1 MVFSSILFLT
11 LFLPVSL
18 VLCLLAPRP
27 WRNLAALLASL
38 VFYAWGAP
46 KFVYVLVATSA
57 FDFVAGRHLPPIGD
71 RPTRRAWLAAAV
83 ALNLAL
89 LLYFKYANFLVAQAN
104 AVLLACG
111 VGSVAWTKIALPIG
125 ISFFTF
131 QKISYLVDVYRG
143 AAPPARSFGRYL
155 LYVVLF
161 PQLIA
166 GPIVR
171 YHDIARQLDERTVD
185 AERILSGIWRF
196 CLGLAKKVLIANVV
210 AVPADWAF
218 GVAPAQLGA
227 AGAWLGVVCYAAQ
240 IYFDF
245 SAYSDMAIG
254 LGRILGF
261 EFLENF
267 DAPYISASITE
278 FWRRWHISLSTWMRE
293 YVYIPLGGNRLGPAR
308 TYLNLWIT
316 FLVSGIWHGAAWN
329 FVVWG
334 AYHGALLSAH
344 RWMRRVGLRSV
355 PAALAR
361 PATFLCVLGG
371 WVFFRMGMADRSVGE
386 SLTYLSAMFG
396 GGAPTAEVAEALA
409 AHLRDRVLLTTLAAA
424 ACATVAPLLGMPAA
438 WRDARVADDAPF
450 AAPRLLARTV
460 VAGVVFLACLCALAS
475 GRFNP
480 FIYYRF

>member
-11 LFLPVSL
+11 LFLPIVL
-18 VLCLLAPRP
+18 VLYRLSPRP
-27 WRNLAALLASL
+27 ARNFVALFASL

-46 KFVYVLVATSA
+46 AFVFVLIGISA
-57 FDFVAGRHLPPIGD
+57 VDYVAGSRLA
-71 RPTRRAWLAAAV
+71 PTGGHPRRRAWLVAAV
-83 ALNLAL
+83 TVNVAL
-89 LLYFKYANFLVAQAN
+89 LLYFKYANFFVAQAN
-104 AVLLACG
+104 TALQALG
-111 VGSVAWTKIALPIG
+111 VDALSWTRVVLPIG

-143 AAPPARSFGRYL
+143 EAPPARSFGRYL

-171 YHDIARQLDERTVD
+171 YHDVALQLDERD
-185 AERILSGIWRF
+185 ASTERLLAGLWRF
-196 CLGLAKKVLIANVV
+196 CVGLAKKVLIANVV
-210 AVPADWAF
+210 AGPADWAF
-218 GVAPAQLGA
+218 GVPPAELGA
-227 AGAWLGVVCYAAQ
+227 GGAWLGVVCYALQ

-254 LGRILGF
+254 LGRTMGF

-267 DAPYISASITE
+267 DAPYTSSSITE

-293 YVYIPLGGNRLGPAR
+293 YVYIPLGGNRLGSGR

-316 FLVSGIWHGAAWN
+316 FLVSGLWHGAAWN

-344 RWMRRVGLRSV
+344 RWMRRVGVRTLPRAV
-355 PAALAR
+355 AC
-361 PATFLCVLGG
+361 PATFLLVLFG
-371 WVFFRMGMADRSVGE
+371 WVFFRTAEAPVGQ
-386 SLTYLSAMFG
+386 SIAYLAAMFG
-396 GGAPTAEVAEALA
+396 GGAASPEVAA
-409 AHLRDRVLLTTLAAA
+409 AFSATLRDPILLTTLAGAA
-424 ACATVAPLLGMPAA
+424 LVTVAPLLGLPAV
-438 WRDARVADDAPF
+438 WRDAPVRDGDAF
-450 AAPRLLARTV
+450 AGVRLVARTAV
-460 VAGVVFLACLCALAS
+460 SGVLFLASLSALAS

-480 FIYYRF
+480 FIYFRF